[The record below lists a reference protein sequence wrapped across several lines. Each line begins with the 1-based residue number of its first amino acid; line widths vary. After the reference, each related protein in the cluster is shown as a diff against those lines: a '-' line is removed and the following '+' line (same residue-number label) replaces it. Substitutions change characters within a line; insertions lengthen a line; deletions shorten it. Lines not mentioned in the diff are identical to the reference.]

1 VKNLLVFVIFIILG
15 FNLSAQSNGESIH
28 DHYCNKAR
36 NEQKYHDAMLNALSI
51 EDLSF
56 DLKYYRLE
64 WKINPAVYA
73 IDGKACCYFQ
83 AKKNG
88 LDILNFNLSTQ
99 LKVSEIVYHGSTI
112 SFTQT
117 GTYDLTVQLPSA
129 LPIETLDS
137 LTIIYAGVPP
147 SGGFGSFIQSSHNN
161 TPIIWTLSEPFGAQD
176 WWPCKNGLTDK
187 VDSLDVIVTTPDKY
201 RVASNGLL
209 VSETQIDSFK
219 IFHWKHQ
226 YAIAPYL
233 IAIAVTNYEQYV
245 DIVPLSN
252 GTQLPMLN
260 YVYPEDLQA
269 AKQGTQNLIKVLQFY
284 DSLFVTYPFYK
295 EKYGHAQFGWGGGME
310 HQTMS
315 FVINYNWGLLAHE
328 LAHQW
333 FGDMVTCG
341 SWEDIWLNEGF
352 ATFLE
357 GLTRQ
362 RFLQESTWW
371 DWRINKI
378 NYITSVPNGSVKVD
392 DTTSVGR
399 IFNGRLSYDK
409 GSYLLHMLRWK
420 LGDEA
425 FFRGVRSYLHET
437 QFNFA
442 HTHQLQANLEQ
453 ASGQNLDEYF
463 KDWFTGQGYPSYQV
477 NWNQNNSNQL
487 FVQLNQTTSDA
498 SVSFF
503 EMPVPVL
510 FSGEGRDTLV
520 RFDHHFSGESFTV
533 PLDFKITSVK
543 FDPDLWLL
551 SANNT
556 VNQVT
561 SVHDQLPE
569 ELIHFQVSPNPSN
582 ENFVV
587 TLELKK
593 PEKVILSLINATGN
607 IVTQQQLEFN
617 SDRKKIMLQKSNLT
631 AGNYFVRLQSTD
643 WQYTKKLILN

>member
-1 VKNLLVFVIFIILG
+1 
-15 FNLSAQSNGESIH
+15 
-28 DHYCNKAR
+28 
-36 NEQKYHDAMLNALSI
+36 M
-51 EDLSF
+51 
-56 DLKYYRLE
+56 
-64 WKINPAVYA
+64 
-73 IDGKACCYFQ
+73 
-83 AKKNG
+83 
-88 LDILNFNLSTQ
+88 
-99 LKVSEIVYHGSTI
+99 
-112 SFTQT
+112 
-117 GTYDLTVQLPSA
+117 
-129 LPIETLDS
+129 
-137 LTIIYAGVPP
+137 
-147 SGGFGSFIQSSHNN
+147 
-161 TPIIWTLSEPFGAQD
+161 
-176 WWPCKNGLTDK
+176 
-187 VDSLDVIVTTPDKY
+187 
-201 RVASNGLL
+201 
-209 VSETQIDSFK
+209 
-219 IFHWKHQ
+219 
-226 YAIAPYL
+226 
-233 IAIAVTNYEQYV
+233 
-245 DIVPLSN
+245 
-252 GTQLPMLN
+252 
-260 YVYPEDLQA
+260 
-269 AKQGTQNLIKVLQFY
+269 
-284 DSLFVTYPFYK
+284 
-295 EKYGHAQFGWGGGME
+295 
-310 HQTMS
+310 
-315 FVINYNWGLLAHE
+315 
-328 LAHQW
+328 
-333 FGDMVTCG
+333 
-341 SWEDIWLNEGF
+341 
-352 ATFLE
+352 
-357 GLTRQ
+357 TRQ
-362 RFLQESTWW
+362 RFQQGTSWW

-378 NYITSVPNGSVKVD
+378 NHITSVPNGSVKVD

-420 LGDEA
+420 LGDDA

-463 KDWFTGQGYPSYQV
+463 KDWFTGHGYPSYQL

-487 FVQLNQTTSDA
+487 YVQLNQTTSDA
-498 SVSFF
+498 SVAFF

-520 RFDHHFSGESFTV
+520 RFDHLFSGESFTV

-617 SDRKKIMLQKSNLT
+617 SDRKKIMLQKSSLT

-643 WQYTKKLILN
+643 WQYTKQLILN